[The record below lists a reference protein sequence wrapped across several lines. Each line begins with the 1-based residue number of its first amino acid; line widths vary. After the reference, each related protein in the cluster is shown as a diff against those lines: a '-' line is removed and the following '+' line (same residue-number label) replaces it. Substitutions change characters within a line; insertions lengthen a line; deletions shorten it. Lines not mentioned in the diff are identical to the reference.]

1 MAEVQAAVLKSSI
14 MELGEQF
21 VMITGTSMMP
31 TWFVASWDSLV
42 HPLLLLKQHMGKE
55 LVRSGWMRSVVME
68 QSLHCLNVRT
78 EVGELTTVATVKM
91 QVWFVSKTR
100 R

>member
-1 MAEVQAAVLKSSI
+1 
-14 MELGEQF
+14 
-21 VMITGTSMMP
+21 MMP

-42 HPLLLLKQHMGKE
+42 HTLLFLEQDMAQG
-55 LVRSGWMRSVVME
+55 LVRSGWMTSVVKE

-78 EVGELTTVATVKM
+78 EVGELTTVATMKM
-91 QVWFVSKTR
+91 QVWIVSKTR